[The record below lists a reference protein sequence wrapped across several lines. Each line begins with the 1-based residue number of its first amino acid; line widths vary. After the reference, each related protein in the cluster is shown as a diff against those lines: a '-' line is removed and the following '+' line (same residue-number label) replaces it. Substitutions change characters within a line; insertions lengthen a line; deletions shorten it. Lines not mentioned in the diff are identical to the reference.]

1 MQVVWEAD
9 TAAFASRKRAA
20 RACQKCRAAKK
31 RCHHTFQRPP
41 EQQADSDG
49 LDRVLPNLTHK
60 EPIRFVGDLNPESIL
75 TDLSSRKQ
83 GGQRISRIGTW
94 VEQSRDLQDGL
105 PPEDLGPPQ
114 PHKSGD
120 KTPLNVEKYGRVEG
134 GRRILT
140 GHQRNYLQAVG
151 AFRVLPKATQ
161 DALVTTYI
169 ACFDGLLPILNGI
182 KLLRDY
188 TEGRCSIFLMQAI
201 CLVTCKTE
209 EAAPYLRLYDDG
221 PLLDPI
227 PFARSL
233 HTGLDAAMKADLEP
247 DRVTKVQ
254 ILTLMHLHNDGPG
267 GIEESSLHLSQA
279 IHDAWTAGLHVHTP
293 GRSPKDQSSMLWWTI
308 WTLDKIN
315 ACLGGRPIVIANR
328 DIDIARP
335 PLENGVPRS
344 NVINLWLRLGD
355 LLDEVIEFYRPTADP
370 ECTGW
375 EAEFPAYRSLTGGID
390 LSLLPVSEQSI
401 LELCYHVIAIL
412 SCRAGGP
419 STTSY
424 ARRISAADRI
434 QELLA
439 NGRHASVQPIPLVP
453 YAVGLALTV
462 AYRGLRDN
470 AFEDTDRAQAD
481 LATRCET
488 LEALSMYWW
497 TADAMARLGRKAL
510 KSLKQTGVR
519 KADVTGIVNAMEAEV
534 AACKFGPF
542 EGKAH
547 RGGHHS
553 HSSSTPA
560 ATLRGSATTTPA
572 MTKSLSS
579 GGGPGGNGL
588 HVLSDAA
595 ATHSNGTAPTLASPS
610 SARSGDN
617 SVSNK
622 SHSKSLGNTPFARAM
637 LNVTPA
643 SPLTTTSPKTSL
655 SQQFNHSYAS
665 GFSQIP
671 PISAFQY
678 QNYNK
683 STRFQTSAL
692 NNPHHNALGGMSST
706 GANSFALDVPSSFG
720 PGIYDP
726 QFTNLDELF
735 DGFFDLSMP
744 TIFRDPLFDG
754 DAFLNADLD
763 FGMDPSMATIEGLGY
778 ATDVGAGSAIV
789 GAASP
794 LPLSG
799 ISGPTA
805 PPAAASATTLT
816 GTGPAPSSDNASSTT
831 PPKPATSAG
840 TDASAGLHNS
850 TPHSPAYPDIGTH

>member
-49 LDRVLPNLTHK
+49 LERVLPNLTHK

-83 GGQRISRIGTW
+83 GTQRISRVGTW
-94 VEQSRDLQDGL
+94 VEQSRDLQNGL
-105 PPEDLGPPQ
+105 PPEDLGPPPPQ
-114 PHKSGD
+114 KSGD
-120 KTPLNVEKYGRVEG
+120 KTPLNVEKYGKVEG
-134 GRRILT
+134 GRRTLT

-209 EAAPYLRLYDDG
+209 EAAAYLRLYDDG

-247 DRVTKVQ
+247 DRVTKIQ

-279 IHDAWTAGLHVHTP
+279 IHDAWTAGLHIHTP

-328 DIDIARP
+328 DIDITRP
-335 PLENGVPRS
+335 PLESGVPRS

-375 EAEFPAYRSLTGGID
+375 ETEFPPYRSLTEGID
-390 LSLLPVSEQSI
+390 LSLLPISEQSI
-401 LELCYHVIAIL
+401 LEICYHVICIL

-424 ARRISAADRI
+424 TRRISAADRI
-434 QELLA
+434 QELLS
-439 NGRHASVQPIPLVP
+439 NGRHTSLLPIPLVP

-462 AYRGLRDN
+462 TYRGLRDN
-470 AFEDTDRAQAD
+470 AFEDSDRAQAD

-510 KSLKQTGVR
+510 KSLQQTGVR
-519 KADVTGIVNAMEAEV
+519 KASVAGIVSAMEAEV
-534 AACKFGPF
+534 TACKFGPF
-542 EGKAH
+542 EAKGH
-547 RGGHHS
+547 HGGGHHHS

-560 ATLRGSATTTPA
+560 ATLSAAATT
-572 MTKSLSS
+572 MTKSTSSS
-579 GGGPGGNGL
+579 GGGGSRGNGL

-595 ATHSNGTAPTLASPS
+595 ATHSTGTTTNLASSPS
-610 SARSGDN
+610 VGSGNGKCRGNAAIARA
-617 SVSNK
+617 VSN
-622 SHSKSLGNTPFARAM
+622 
-637 LNVTPA
+637 TPA
-643 SPLTTTSPKTSL
+643 SLSATSPKTTQ
-655 SQQFNHSYAS
+655 SQQFNNNNSSYAS

-671 PISAFQY
+671 PESAFQY

-683 STRFQTSAL
+683 STRFQTSSAL
-692 NNPHHNALGGMSST
+692 NSYSYSHHNPLAPTSSST
-706 GANSFALDVPSSFG
+706 TAGGASGSGGAFTSLDVPSSFG

-744 TIFRDPLFDG
+744 TIFQDPLFDG

-763 FGMDPSMATIEGLGY
+763 FGMDPGLATIEGLGY
-778 ATDVGAGSAIV
+778 ATDVTGAGAAAA
-789 GAASP
+789 GALHAR
-794 LPLSG
+794 SG
-799 ISGPTA
+799 STSA
-805 PPAAASATTLT
+805 PPSAAAAAGSGGPGGPGNPGSSTPRAST
-816 GTGPAPSSDNASSTT
+816 GT
-831 PPKPATSAG
+831 
-840 TDASAGLHNS
+840 
-850 TPHSPAYPDIGTH
+850 AYPEITMH

>member
-49 LDRVLPNLTHK
+49 LERVLPNLTHK

-83 GGQRISRIGTW
+83 GSQRISRVGTW

-105 PPEDLGPPQ
+105 PPEDLGPPLPQ
-114 PHKSGD
+114 KSGD

-134 GRRILT
+134 GRRTLT

-247 DRVTKVQ
+247 DRVTKIQ

-279 IHDAWTAGLHVHTP
+279 IHDAWTAGLHIHTP

-344 NVINLWLRLGD
+344 NVINLWLRLGE

-375 EAEFPAYRSLTGGID
+375 EAEFPAYRSLTEGID

-434 QELLA
+434 QELLS
-439 NGRHASVQPIPLVP
+439 NGRHTSLQPIPLVP

-510 KSLKQTGVR
+510 KSLQQTGVR
-519 KADVTGIVNAMEAEV
+519 KASVAGLMNAMEAEV
-534 AACKFGPF
+534 TACKFGPF
-542 EGKAH
+542 EGKRH
-547 RGGHHS
+547 DGGHHS
-553 HSSSTPA
+553 HSASTPA
-560 ATLRGSATTTPA
+560 TAITGAATTTPM
-572 MTKSLSS
+572 MTKSMSS
-579 GGGPGGNGL
+579 GAGPGGNGL

-595 ATHSNGTAPTLASPS
+595 AAQSTGTGRNLASSSSPS
-610 SARSGDN
+610 SGHTS
-617 SVSNK
+617 SN
-622 SHSKSLGNTPFARAM
+622 SKSFGNAAIARAM
-637 LNVTPA
+637 SNTPV
-643 SPLTTTSPKTSL
+643 SLLTTSPKLSQ

-671 PISAFQY
+671 PMSAFQY

-692 NNPHHNALGGMSST
+692 NNQHQHLHNPLAASSSSS
-706 GANSFALDVPSSFG
+706 AFALDVPSSFG

-744 TIFRDPLFDG
+744 TIFQDPLFDG
-754 DAFLNADLD
+754 DAFVNADLD
-763 FGMDPSMATIEGLGY
+763 FGMDPAMATIEGLGY
-778 ATDVGAGSAIV
+778 ATDVSGAGADGVGGGLHTGPGEGGVSA
-789 GAASP
+789 ST
-794 LPLSG
+794 
-799 ISGPTA
+799 SGPTTTG
-805 PPAAASATTLT
+805 SA
-816 GTGPAPSSDNASSTT
+816 GSGNASSTT
-831 PPKPATSAG
+831 PK
-840 TDASAGLHNS
+840 ASAGSGLHAS
-850 TPHSPAYPDIGTH
+850 LGTGYPEISMH